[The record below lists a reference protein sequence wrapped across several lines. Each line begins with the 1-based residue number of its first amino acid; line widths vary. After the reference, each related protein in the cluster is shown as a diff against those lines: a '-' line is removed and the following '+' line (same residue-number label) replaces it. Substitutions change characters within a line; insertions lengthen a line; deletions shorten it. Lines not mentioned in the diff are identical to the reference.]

1 MHQRDGCLLRDLAE
15 ILRCAVSANAQN
27 RRRTAGWDGWT
38 WMDLAKGH
46 AGLNFDY
53 GSYGALEDCRG
64 SMVVLR
70 LKAAEAGKAI
80 ISGAGAR
87 AETLR
92 TRVKGLLEG
101 SRIRCVV
108 GRRSRADRRIA
119 GTLKEHHSPLDD
131 RDQNLLLSS
140 YLERR
145 ADLVRY
151 FRARLRSD
159 EAAEDLVQDIYLKI
173 SNLPAPEIGNPVA
186 YLYRLGTNL
195 MLDRL
200 KAQRRAGRRDGEWR
214 DLHSGSVG
222 GEDVADASP
231 ADDVTDARQRLRRII
246 AVVNELPPPM
256 REAFRLHKLEG
267 LSHAETARAMGVS
280 RSSVEKY
287 MMTCLK
293 RILAK
298 VGR

>member
-1 MHQRDGCLLRDLAE
+1 
-15 ILRCAVSANAQN
+15 
-27 RRRTAGWDGWT
+27 
-38 WMDLAKGH
+38 MDDH
-46 AGLNFDY
+46 
-53 GSYGALEDCRG
+53 
-64 SMVVLR
+64 
-70 LKAAEAGKAI
+70 
-80 ISGAGAR
+80 
-87 AETLR
+87 
-92 TRVKGLLEG
+92 
-101 SRIRCVV
+101 
-108 GRRSRADRRIA
+108 
-119 GTLKEHHSPLDD
+119 
-131 RDQNLLLSS
+131 DQNLLLSS

-173 SNLPAPEIGNPVA
+173 SNLPAPEIGNPAA

-246 AVVNELPPPM
+246 AVVNELPPPV

>member
-1 MHQRDGCLLRDLAE
+1 MKEH
-15 ILRCAVSANAQN
+15 
-27 RRRTAGWDGWT
+27 
-38 WMDLAKGH
+38 
-46 AGLNFDY
+46 
-53 GSYGALEDCRG
+53 
-64 SMVVLR
+64 
-70 LKAAEAGKAI
+70 
-80 ISGAGAR
+80 
-87 AETLR
+87 
-92 TRVKGLLEG
+92 
-101 SRIRCVV
+101 
-108 GRRSRADRRIA
+108 RSR
-119 GTLKEHHSPLDD
+119 LDD
-131 RDQNLLLSS
+131 SDQNLLLSA

-173 SNLPAPEIGNPVA
+173 SKPPELEIGNPAA
-186 YLYRLGTNL
+186 YLFRLGTNL

-200 KAQRRAGRRDGEWR
+200 KVQRRAARRESDWQGM
-214 DLHSGSVG
+214 HSSEAG
-222 GEDVADASP
+222 GESIADASP
-231 ADDVTDARQRLRRII
+231 ADEVADARQRLRRII
-246 AVVNELPPPM
+246 EVVNDLPPQV

-293 RILAK
+293 RVLAK